1 MHMSCICHAGKE
13 WCNQFFNE
21 PSPAFTSHNRF
32 SWMAK
37 DENWG
42 LLCHSCCLDLSPFS
56 LDAGL
61 DDQNIYCIT
70 YVHIMRILQID
81 YIILHV
87 QYIIQQIDSIDI
99 IMYIYNQ
106 AFFHDQV
113 QIIHLTVGFPNL
125 KDQSMRI
132 KHWVFFWDDPSKLC
146 FMVVLF
152 ILLCR
157 IRHTNKIR
165 QFLPRVGGRIS
176 ETNCGFQTLISDS
189 GLNLEKMSP
198 HSWSCISIIPRGP
211 SPHKMFGKKRHCSIL
226 FVHLINCMLRS
237 PCFDRNHKG
246 LLLLGCFWPFFHNE

>member
-1 MHMSCICHAGKE
+1 MDIFMHMSCICHAGKE

-99 IMYIYNQ
+99 ICTYIIKPFSMIRYRSFIWRLVFQILKINQ
-106 AFFHDQV
+106 CVSNIEFF
-113 QIIHLTVGFPNL
+113 FE
-125 KDQSMRI
+125 M
-132 KHWVFFWDDPSKLC
+132 
-146 FMVVLF
+146 
-152 ILLCR
+152 ILQ
-157 IRHTNKIR
+157 NY
-165 QFLPRVGGRIS
+165 V
-176 ETNCGFQTLISDS
+176 
-189 GLNLEKMSP
+189 
-198 HSWSCISIIPRGP
+198 SW
-211 SPHKMFGKKRHCSIL
+211 
-226 FVHLINCMLRS
+226 
-237 PCFDRNHKG
+237 
-246 LLLLGCFWPFFHNE
+246 